1 MNGRKG
7 SLLQRLVESVSH
19 VASRRGVY
27 LGRRSTKLHVA
38 LYRRTNGRL
47 GATMPV
53 FPEAKILLLNH
64 VGAKSGTLRT
74 SPVMYHATG
83 DTIAIVA
90 SKAGQPTHPAWYHNL
105 KANPHTTIQIGAD
118 HRPVTARVATDAER
132 ALLWPEFVAFFP
144 SYDFYQRNAS
154 PRIIPILLLTPRR

>member
-1 MNGRKG
+1 MT
-7 SLLQRLVESVSH
+7 
-19 VASRRGVY
+19 Y
-27 LGRRSTKLHVA
+27 T
-38 LYRRTNGRL
+38 TNEQQFLAEAGIGRL
-47 GATMPV
+47 
-53 FPEAKILLLNH
+53 
-64 VGAKSGTLRT
+64 
-74 SPVMYHATG
+74 ATG

-118 HRPVTARVATDAER
+118 HHPVTAREATDAER
-132 ALLWPEFVAFFP
+132 TLLWPEFVAFFP